1 MQAGEDGRI
10 RVLPR
15 DLHKHRTHSANQMI
29 DETEEPRM
37 PLKIAKRKAWH
48 TIWNQFVFNSCQ
60 HYLP

>member
-37 PLKIAKRKAWH
+37 PLKIAKRKA
-48 TIWNQFVFNSCQ
+48 
-60 HYLP
+60 